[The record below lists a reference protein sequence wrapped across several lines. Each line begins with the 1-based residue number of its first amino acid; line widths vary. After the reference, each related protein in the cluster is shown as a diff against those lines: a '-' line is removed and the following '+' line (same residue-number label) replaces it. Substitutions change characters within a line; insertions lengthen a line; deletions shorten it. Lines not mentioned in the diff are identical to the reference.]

1 MSAPAGTPGRTLGR
15 TLGRDVPACLI
26 LGCGYAGARI
36 ATELAAGGTEVVGT
50 RRGADGLAELE
61 ALGVRGLAFGGGAAA
76 PSDALA
82 SALARTTH
90 LVSSVAPVREPPL
103 DDPMLDAVG
112 AWLERGLLPRL
123 EWIGYL
129 STIGVYGDH
138 GGAWV
143 DEDAPCTSAQPRSI
157 ARREAELAWAAL
169 GERAGAPGAGPP
181 VATLRLSGIYGPG
194 RNAVRDALAGRARML
209 IKPGQV
215 FNRIHVD
222 DLARATALAARV
234 RFGGTL
240 NVTDDEPAP
249 PQDVIRHAHALA
261 GREPPPAVDFE
272 TADVSPM
279 ARSFYAESKRVA
291 NARSKRALGLV
302 YRFPDYRAGLA
313 SLVDGERRA

>member
-1 MSAPAGTPGRTLGR
+1 MSAPDASARS
-15 TLGRDVPACLI
+15 VPPRAVPTCLI
-26 LGCGYAGARI
+26 LGCGYGGLRV

-61 ALGVRGLAFGGGAAA
+61 ARGVRGLAFEGGAAA

-82 SALARTTH
+82 GTLARTTH
-90 LVSSVAPVREPPL
+90 LVSSVAPAREPPL

-143 DEDAPCTSAQPRSI
+143 DEGAPCASVQPRSI

-169 GERAGAPGAGPP
+169 GTRAGVP

-215 FNRIHVD
+215 FNRVHVD
-222 DLARATALAARV
+222 DLARATALAARA
-234 RFGGTL
+234 RFGGVL

-249 PQDVIRHAHALA
+249 PQDVIRHAHALVDRA
-261 GREPPPAVDFE
+261 PPPAVDFE

-302 YRFPDYRAGLA
+302 YRFPDYRTGLA

>member
-1 MSAPAGTPGRTLGR
+1 MSAPDAPVRG
-15 TLGRDVPACLI
+15 VPPHAVPTCLI

-36 ATELAAGGTEVVGT
+36 ATELAAGGTDVVGT
-50 RRGADGLAELE
+50 RRGADGLAELA
-61 ALGVRGLAFGGGAAA
+61 ALGVRGLAFEGGATA

-82 SALARTTH
+82 GTLARTTH
-90 LVSSVAPVREPPL
+90 LVSSVAPAREPPL
-103 DDPMLDAVG
+103 DDPVLDAVG
-112 AWLERGLLPRL
+112 AWLEAGLLPRL

-143 DEDAPCTSAQPRSI
+143 DEGAPCTSAQPRSI
-157 ARREAELAWAAL
+157 ARREAELAWAAT
-169 GERAGAPGAGPP
+169 GERARLP

-222 DLARATALAARV
+222 DLARATALAARA
-234 RFGGTL
+234 RFGGVL

-249 PQDVIRHAHALA
+249 PQDVIRHAHALV
-261 GREPPPAVDFE
+261 GRAPPPAVDFE

-291 NARSKRALGLV
+291 NARSKRALALV
-302 YRFPDYRAGLA
+302 YRFPDYRTGLA
-313 SLVDGERRA
+313 SLVDRERRA